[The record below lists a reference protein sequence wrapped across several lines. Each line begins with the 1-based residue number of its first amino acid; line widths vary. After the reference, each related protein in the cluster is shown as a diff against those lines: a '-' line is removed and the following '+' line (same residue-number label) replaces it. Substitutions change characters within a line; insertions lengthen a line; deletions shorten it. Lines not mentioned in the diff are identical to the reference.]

1 MADEAKPKVKVRLY
15 RFRNA
20 LKDKVGY
27 VGIPGGEAPKID
39 PAALEKANAA
49 LDQMKEDYPDWVQ
62 KHIDELRVHH
72 ARSVDT
78 PAERQRRYGQ
88 MREIAHD
95 MKGQGGTFGYSLITT
110 FATSLHDFVGPRAGT
125 TDNHIEVIKSHI
137 DAMAVVIKDRVK
149 GNGGEIGQA
158 LTKGLQDAIERYSK
172 IT

>member
-1 MADEAKPKVKVRLY
+1 MVDDAKPQVKLRLY
-15 RFRNA
+15 RFRNT

-27 VGIPGGEAPKID
+27 IGTPGGEPAKID

-49 LDQMKEDYPDWVQ
+49 LEQMKEDYPDWVQ
-62 KHIDELRVHH
+62 KNIDDLRMHH
-72 ARSVDT
+72 ARLVDS
-78 PAERQRRYGQ
+78 PRERLRRYGQ

-95 MKGQGGTFGYSLITT
+95 MKGQGGTFGYPLMTT

-137 DAMAVVIKDRVK
+137 DSMSAVIKDRVK

-158 LTKGLQDAIERYSK
+158 LTKGLQAAIERYSK
-172 IT
+172 IG